1 MGTHPIFEFDFDCLT
16 DEREIKN
23 MDNFGA
29 FMDRAQ
35 PSMDKLFS
43 MSHLKADTRHHMK
56 KVYSSLTL
64 TLLGAT
70 AGAMLANYFPLLA
83 NPFIVLGLSLY
94 LIFNLASRQG
104 TQKERLLKLIGFG
117 VTSGA
122 GLRPLLD
129 MAIRVNPNII
139 PTACILTSSIF
150 LCFSLVSLMA
160 QQRSMLYMGG
170 MLSSALSAMFWMSIM
185 NMFFGSTGIASIT
198 LYGGVLIMSGY
209 VCYDTQMIVARY
221 EMGDRDF
228 IYHSLDLFVDFISI
242 LRKLI
247 ILLTKKEDNDKRR
260 RR

>member
-1 MGTHPIFEFDFDCLT
+1 MGTHPIFESDFDCLT
-16 DEREIKN
+16 ENQRNRYKMNE
-23 MDNFGA
+23 F
-29 FMDRAQ
+29 FDRAQ
-35 PSMDKLFS
+35 PQMDKLFS
-43 MSHLKADTRHHMK
+43 MNHLKADTRHHMK
-56 KVYSSLTL
+56 KVYSALTL

-70 AGAMLANYFPLLA
+70 AGAMLANMMPLLA
-83 NPFIVLGLSLY
+83 NPLIVLGLSLY
-94 LIFNLASRQG
+94 LIFSLASRQG
-104 TQKERLLKLIGFG
+104 SQKERLLKLIGFG

-129 MAIRVNPNII
+129 IAIRVNPTII
-139 PTACILTSSIF
+139 PTATILTASIF

-160 QQRSMLYMGG
+160 KERSLLYMGG
-170 MLSSALSAMFWMSIM
+170 TLSSALSAMFWISMM
-185 NMFFGSTGIASIT
+185 NMFYGSTGIST
-198 LYGGVLIMSGY
+198 MMLYGGVLVMSGY

-247 ILLTKKEDNDKRR
+247 ILLTKKEDDRNRR

>member
-1 MGTHPIFEFDFDCLT
+1 MGTHPIFESDFDCLT

-139 PTACILTSSIF
+139 PTASIF

-160 QQRSMLYMGG
+160 QQRSMLHMGG